1 MKGGFHM
8 KDTRIFAMMQ
18 DLNAQGFTLAQ
29 ALEILQA
36 TAKAEKDARKAWE
49 VASYTIIHDEN
60 MDNAAKVAAM
70 LEMLENDAL
79 GRKAENGDF
88 GNIGDLIEVNACAFL
103 RSEYMRARDV
113 HVKAIGKKDMQ
124 YKGYRL
130 EIGSNGKTF
139 ATRNPKAYEAPFGKD
154 WGIDDVLS
162 DKVDFFIYGVRAEQI
177 VEEASYED
185 KLYVFTRDQLAD
197 FFQNS
202 GLHGLTTNIHTT
214 KSGYALTVQYNE
226 SYAKRF
232 DKWVEAHQIP
242 TLAEFKAQMED

>member
-1 MKGGFHM
+1 M
-8 KDTRIFAMMQ
+8 KDTRIFEMMQ

-29 ALEILQA
+29 ALEILRA

-49 VASYTIIHDEN
+49 VASFNILHDDS

-70 LEMLENDAL
+70 LEMLETDAL
-79 GRKAENGDF
+79 TRKAAANDYGR
-88 GNIGDLIEVNACAFL
+88 IGDLIEVNVCAFL
-103 RSEYMRARDV
+103 RGNAMQAKHA
-113 HVKAIGKKDMQ
+113 HVKAAGRKDMQ
-124 YKGYRL
+124 YKGFTL

-139 ATRNPKAYEAPFGKD
+139 ATRDASRQEAPFGD
-154 WGIDDVLS
+154 GWTIDDVLS
-162 DKVDFFIYGVRAEQI
+162 EKVDFFVYGVRAAQI
-177 VEEASYED
+177 VEEAAYGE
-185 KLYVFTRDQLAD
+185 KMYVFTRDQLAD

-232 DKWVEAHQIP
+232 DKWVQEYSIP
-242 TLAEFKAQMED
+242 TLADFKARMDG